1 MEQIIKNHQCVGE
14 IISKHMKLNGTSR
27 RKTAAKAGVAV
38 NTVRNIEDCQEGS
51 SIGAILKLLK
61 FLDLE
66 MVIREKQIERG
77 G

>member
-1 MEQIIKNHQCVGE
+1 MAKIIEGHRCVGE
-14 IISKHMKLNGTSR
+14 IISKHMKINGTSR
-27 RKTAAKAGVAV
+27 RETARTAGVST
-38 NTVRNIEDCQEGS
+38 NTVRNIEDCQDGS